1 MANKYNTPKDYLD
14 AAKNPAATPS
24 ELGVLAKADY
34 AFVKLAVI
42 AHPNVTPNILGACAP
57 ANLQSAAEKELAA
70 ALAKH
75 PKTPREVLQKL
86 TAQIIK
92 HPFQDDL
99 FEAALAICS
108 HANTHYQNIHDIVWS
123 PQAKKLRN
131 ELWKRC
137 QREDVRALLKLIKD
151 KNSAQAQIN
160 TPAPAAKPPPQP
172 SPPAPQLDARLF
184 GSWTWSSGSSSSFG
198 YSMIS
203 SASVSVHET
212 YVFMRDGRFI
222 RSTDSF
228 ASQSS
233 VTNAGAL
240 TSQMAFARTDVGDRG
255 RWQVQGRNLH
265 LNWDDN
271 MTSDL
276 DYFIASDT
284 LELRLSSGPRYYLK
298 N

>member
-1 MANKYNTPKDYLD
+1 MANKYNSPKDYLD
-14 AAKNPAATPS
+14 AAKNPATTAS

-42 AHPNVTPNILGACAP
+42 AHPNVTPNILSTCAP

-75 PKTPREVLQKL
+75 PKTRRDVLQKL

-92 HPFQDDL
+92 QPFDDHV
-99 FEAALAICS
+99 FEAALALCCNPN
-108 HANTHYQNIHDIVWS
+108 AHYQNIHDIVWS
-123 PQAKKLRN
+123 PQANSKFRN

-137 QREDVRALLKLIKD
+137 ERDDVRALLKLIKD
-151 KNSAQAQIN
+151 KNSAQAPISI
-160 TPAPAAKPPPQP
+160 PASSTKPPQP
-172 SPPAPQLDARLF
+172 SPATPQRDARLF

-212 YVFMRDGRFI
+212 YIFMRDGRFI

-228 ASQSS
+228 ASQSNM
-233 VTNAGAL
+233 TNAGAL
-240 TSQMAFARTDVGDRG
+240 TSQMAFARTDIGDRG
-255 RWQVQGRNLH
+255 QWQVQGRRLH
-265 LNWDDN
+265 LDWDDN

-284 LELRLSSGPRYYLK
+284 LELRLSGGPRYYLK

>member
-1 MANKYNTPKDYLD
+1 
-14 AAKNPAATPS
+14 
-24 ELGVLAKADY
+24 
-34 AFVKLAVI
+34 
-42 AHPNVTPNILGACAP
+42 
-57 ANLQSAAEKELAA
+57 
-70 ALAKH
+70 
-75 PKTPREVLQKL
+75 
-86 TAQIIK
+86 
-92 HPFQDDL
+92 
-99 FEAALAICS
+99 
-108 HANTHYQNIHDIVWS
+108 
-123 PQAKKLRN
+123 
-131 ELWKRC
+131 
-137 QREDVRALLKLIKD
+137 
-151 KNSAQAQIN
+151 
-160 TPAPAAKPPPQP
+160 
-172 SPPAPQLDARLF
+172 
-184 GSWTWSSGSSSSFG
+184 
-198 YSMIS
+198 MIS

-233 VTNAGAL
+233 MTNAGAL